1 MNGLRY
7 IMQLEELTTAEVAK
21 KMKVNRSL
29 ISVWQTGRRII
40 PNNRISELAGIFPK
54 YPAYYFNKELTT
66 EDMAA
71 IREIKISGK
80 AMETPRKDERMSKVE
95 SLIKEQIVEHGRV
108 LSDVAEIM
116 KLGDYTALLKSSD
129 NISDKQMLTLLFS
142 VVGASQKSY
151 IHDYAILNQLEKLKR
166 NAEKHG
172 IEDFKLSLIGVA
184 MSALAVAFGFDDDV
198 SALAVPQ
205 NLRAILPAEA
215 IEKDPNIKLF
225 SEWRDRILA
234 VFKDIIDYCD
244 SKQRRIDKLNE
255 ELKER

>member
-7 IMQLEELTTAEVAK
+7 IMQLEGLTTSDVAK
-21 KMKVNRSL
+21 RLNVNRSL
-29 ISVWQTGRRII
+29 ISIWQTSKRDIPDSRIG
-40 PNNRISELAGIFPK
+40 ELAGIFPK
-54 YPAYYFNKELTT
+54 YPAYYYNKELTT

-80 AMETPRKDERMSKVE
+80 AIETPRKDKRMSKVE
-95 SLIKEQIVEHGRV
+95 SLIKDQIVEQGRV
-108 LSDVAEIM
+108 LSDVAEVM
-116 KLGDYTALLKSSD
+116 QLGDYTALLKSLD
-129 NISDKQMLTLLFS
+129 NISDKQVLALLFA

-172 IEDFKLSLIGVA
+172 KEDFKLSLIGVA
-184 MSALAVAFGFDDDV
+184 MSALAVSFGFDDDV

-205 NLRAILPAEA
+205 NLREILPAEA
-215 IEKDPNIKLF
+215 LERDTGIKLF
-225 SEWRDRILA
+225 GEWRDKIVA

-244 SKQRRIDKLNE
+244 DRQKKQEGNIGN
-255 ELKER
+255 